1 MLLAD
6 ASVAGPPVAN
16 PLIHVDPK
24 FIGVVND
31 ESTFTMDAR
40 VRTHAPSA
48 GDLILQMDIEVAEW
62 PVILN
67 VSEEVLTRFRI
78 IVLELHF
85 LERLF
90 DEVDF
95 KFMAAALDRLLRAFQ
110 IVHLHPK

>member
-16 PLIHVDPK
+16 PLIHFDPK